1 MLVVGVKKS
10 CFLFSIHVL
19 KSLMLKSLNTL
30 NILGIFSFLSL
41 NKNTDLDFFEK
52 NVGSVRVRD
61 DKKSFI
67 LQTFEKSQQNFLGL
81 SFLRMGETG
90 RS

>member
-41 NKNTDLDFFEK
+41 NKNTDLDFFEQK
-52 NVGSVRVRD
+52 CW
-61 DKKSFI
+61 
-67 LQTFEKSQQNFLGL
+67 
-81 SFLRMGETG
+81 
-90 RS
+90 